1 MGIRTRI
8 KGIIKTQAKE
18 RLGMFNIRSDAPP
31 PPSWQ
36 PPPEPATRTIIRPK
50 IVVPSIEVSDTTD
63 VVRIRAQASRDGRQC
78 ALHADHPVLDGLSWW
93 FERPEPETVPAM
105 VGELL
110 AIEGVVS
117 VHVDG
122 GTVTMVRGAELD
134 WRAVSALAA
143 PIVRKQL
150 DGGSDLLA
158 ADVIAEI
165 PAEAE
170 IRDQLQVILD
180 TEVNPGVAA
189 HSGHITL
196 ESVSGN
202 TISIKM
208 GGGCQGCSA
217 ADLTLRRGVH
227 LAFRK
232 AIPTLGAI
240 YDATDHAAGQN
251 PYFTE

>member
-18 RLGMFNIRSDAPP
+18 RLGMFNIRTDAPP
-31 PPSWQ
+31 PPTYQ

-50 IVVPSIEVSDTTD
+50 ILVQAIEATDTTD

-93 FERPEPETVPAM
+93 FERPDPETAPAM

-110 AIEGVVS
+110 
-117 VHVDG
+117 
-122 GTVTMVRGAELD
+122 VRGAELD
-134 WRAVSALAA
+134 WGAVSALAA

-150 DGGSDLLA
+150 DGGSELLPA
-158 ADVIAEI
+158 AVIADI
-165 PAEAE
+165 PAEEE

-196 ESVSGN
+196 ESVTGN

-232 AIPTLGAI
+232 AVPTLGAI

-251 PYFTE
+251 PYFSE